1 MQGLCLSEGARKKAG
16 KPQLNRLFLN
26 LSPQM
31 VKKNIELFE
40 LHS

>member
-31 VKKNIELFE
+31 VKKKY
-40 LHS
+40 